1 MPWGFADSGVR
12 CRQCG
17 HFLNVLSQAI
27 SELPDPLQVTCP
39 YCGHNAL
46 YPKSAICSDIA
57 IIADK
62 ARMARWAPL
71 VLAVLAIVFLLGLIA
86 TRAHSAEAD
95 QASCHAGTEDCAMV
109 RDEEKLRRALNH
121 PQVPGAGWKIAPSTP
136 KFIGNSTLV
145 WSVCMR
151 LGMRGR
157 GAAWRTI
164 S

>member
-1 MPWGFADSGVR
+1 MPWGFADSGLR

-27 SELPDPLQVTCP
+27 PELPDPLQVTCP
-39 YCGHNAL
+39 YCGHNDL

-71 VLAVLAIVFLLGLIA
+71 VLAILAIVFLLGLIA

-95 QASCHAGTEDCAMV
+95 QAPLHASTEDCTVIAEV
-109 RDEEKLRRALNH
+109 GKAEAGWSGIRNRSAAE
-121 PQVPGAGWKIAPSTP
+121 GAGLS
-136 KFIGNSTLV
+136 
-145 WSVCMR
+145 
-151 LGMRGR
+151 GR
-157 GAAWRTI
+157 GGQGLACL
-164 S
+164 